1 VPLLRKGFGR
11 SSFPTANARPDRKRN
26 FDGALPSTAPYMNI
40 PVGFT
45 RYYLYPMLHGS

>member
-11 SSFPTANARPDRKRN
+11 SSFPMSKARPDWKRN
-26 FDGALPSTAPYMNI
+26 FDGAMPSTAAYINI
-40 PVGFT
+40 PVGLI